1 MAVLTKKHIY
11 NATADKTS
19 KPRHLQSFLV
29 AGHAGEAVGLPV
41 RGGLWEV
48 DLAHRRMTAAYWPEP
63 AHRVQRGTWFLEK
76 GCEWVPL
83 KARPSPA

>member
-1 MAVLTKKHIY
+1 M
-11 NATADKTS
+11 S
-19 KPRHLQSFLV
+19 KPQYLQSFLA

-48 DLAHRRMTAAYWPEP
+48 DLAQRRMACAYWPEP

-76 GCEWVPL
+76 GAEWVPL
-83 KARPSPA
+83 KARPSPV